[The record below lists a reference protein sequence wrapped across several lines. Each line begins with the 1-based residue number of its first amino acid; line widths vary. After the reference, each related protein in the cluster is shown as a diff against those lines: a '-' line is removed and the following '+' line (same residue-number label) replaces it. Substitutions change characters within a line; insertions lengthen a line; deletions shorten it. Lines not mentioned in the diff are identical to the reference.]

1 MLMKLRFPDRFIA
14 FTLILGLAIACW
26 IFTESSRDEVP
37 TNLETIYGDV
47 SLLADRKLNICYE
60 HLPDSNNRT
69 KVSDL
74 DVRFTNK
81 GSCETFLSSSSA
93 QQKEGATYIGVI
105 VYMGIWEGDQYVNW
119 SDRPYTGPGEERIYI
134 QLDDA
139 LHIFNIPPDT
149 ERFSQNCTSAI
160 ILIDGVAY
168 FTVPSNGLDGSV
180 FDDTEIPVKYNVD
193 SGIWSY
199 DLTNPD
205 AIPENVVPCPISS
218 EPSSS
223 KVFGLYALEDES
235 TIALLTV
242 ENNTDLYVTLYDTKT
257 QTARDPVMIFQSDSG
272 IVHPFLMR
280 YNDTCP
286 MGSVYVLVSD
296 GEDDFQNKAF
306 ALSLDRNEHSG
317 QIESTCYD
325 MPVYDWISY
334 DLYTFS
340 PVYDWISYDLYD
352 LSSFL
357 LEYSFFYSVPNDTP
371 FVKFWSESID
381 DADMGLDPE
390 LFYIGEEVWIIRC
403 DPLIA
408 KSYHT
413 LESDQEASDPN
424 LLRKLLYD
432 APDHQYVI
440 QAYNGSKLLYE
451 GILDVDLSF
460 MSLNTEISDY
470 PSPTI
475 YDKVS
480 WDDVNNVQF
489 ELE

>member
-26 IFTESSRDEVP
+26 SFTESSRDDVSMD
-37 TNLETIYGDV
+37 LETSFGDV
-47 SLLADRKLNICYE
+47 SLLANRKLNIRYE
-60 HLPDSNNRT
+60 HLPDSNNRI

-74 DVRFTNK
+74 DVRFTNE
-81 GSCETFLSSSSA
+81 GTCESFFSSKRE
-93 QQKEGATYIGVI
+93 QQKEGATYNRVKA
-105 VYMGIWEGDQYVNW
+105 YMGEWDSGQIVHW
-119 SDRPYTGPGEERIYI
+119 SDITNSPDGETKINI
-134 QLDDA
+134 QLDDS

-168 FTVPSNGLDGSV
+168 FSVPSNGLDGSV
-180 FDDTEIPVKYNVD
+180 FDDTEIPVKYSVD

-257 QTARDPVMIFQSDSG
+257 QTAHDPVMIFQIAAG
-272 IVHPFLMR
+272 TIEPYLMR

-286 MGSVYVLVSD
+286 MGSIYVKVTD
-296 GEDDFQNKAF
+296 GEDDFQSKAF

-334 DLYTFS
+334 DWTAFAYE
-340 PVYDWISYDLYD
+340 YR
-352 LSSFL
+352 FL
-357 LEYSFFYSVPNDTP
+357 EFDNNTP

-390 LFYIGEEVWIIRC
+390 LFYLGEEVWIIRC
-403 DPLIA
+403 DSLIA

-480 WDDVNNVQF
+480 WDDVNVLF